1 MGLMQ
6 FLGEVGND
14 LLCSMLEKGLDASPE
29 KITEYNNDQL
39 KNCGGESS
47 FIILK
52 SNLFLGPFGK
62 YVKKVNNVCFL
73 LFQKEQEEER

>member
-14 LLCSMLEKGLDASPE
+14 LLYSMLEKGLDASPE

-39 KNCGGESS
+39 KLLIKN
-47 FIILK
+47 
-52 SNLFLGPFGK
+52 GK
-62 YVKKVNNVCFL
+62 RITRELASDELRRRK
-73 LFQKEQEEER
+73 

>member
-14 LLCSMLEKGLDASPE
+14 LLYSMLEKGLDASPE

-39 KNCGGESS
+39 KLLIKN
-47 FIILK
+47 
-52 SNLFLGPFGK
+52 GK
-62 YVKKVNNVCFL
+62 
-73 LFQKEQEEER
+73 RITR